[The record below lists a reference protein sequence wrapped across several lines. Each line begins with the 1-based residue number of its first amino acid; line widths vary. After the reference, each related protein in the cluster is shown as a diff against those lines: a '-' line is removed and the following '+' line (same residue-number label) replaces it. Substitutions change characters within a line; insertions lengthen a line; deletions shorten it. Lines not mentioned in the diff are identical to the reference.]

1 MMTCFRLLIRRENR
15 IMHTLKNLEQFIEV
29 IDIFFKFRL
38 YIAGR
43 SLNINL
49 HDEPRLTVSVD
60 LALTTITC
68 IVDHLL
74 SARMEVSRDVTGNKP
89 SLDK

>member
-1 MMTCFRLLIRRENR
+1 
-15 IMHTLKNLEQFIEV
+15 
-29 IDIFFKFRL
+29 
-38 YIAGR
+38 
-43 SLNINL
+43 LNINL

-74 SARMEVSRDVTGNKP
+74 SARMELSHNVTGNK
-89 SLDK
+89 SSRNENRINTQ